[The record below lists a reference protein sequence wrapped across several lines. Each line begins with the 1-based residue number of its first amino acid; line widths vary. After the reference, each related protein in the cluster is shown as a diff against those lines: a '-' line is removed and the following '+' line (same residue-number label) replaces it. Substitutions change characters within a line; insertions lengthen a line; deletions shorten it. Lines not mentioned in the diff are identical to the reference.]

1 MYFPIFAGS
10 ALLHLL
16 AAHPRIVAL
25 FGIAGT
31 VSLLFAPHGPGNYRG
46 TAAYLERLDAQIG
59 ETAPIA
65 SEYRIRAERT
75 ADAMIENGQREEM
88 ESAVDR
94 ALRACGP
101 GCSDLAMP
109 LVMGNKELLKR
120 VLVLSDLDRRVEAA
134 RGLAASSASAVN
146 P

>member
-1 MYFPIFAGS
+1 MYFPIFVGS
-10 ALLHLL
+10 GLLHLL

-31 VSLLFAPHGPGNYRG
+31 VSLLVAPHGPGNFRG
-46 TAAYLERLDAQIG
+46 TAAYLERLDVQIG

-65 SEYRIRAERT
+65 SEYRTKAEGAAAAT
-75 ADAMIENGQREEM
+75 IERGRPEEIQ
-88 ESAVDR
+88 SAVDR
-94 ALRACGP
+94 ALRACGS
-101 GCSDLAMP
+101 GCSDLSTP
-109 LVMGNKELLKR
+109 LVTGNKELLRR

-134 RGLAASSASAVN
+134 RGIATASPPAVN

>member
-46 TAAYLERLDAQIG
+46 TAAYLERLDVQVG

-65 SEYRIRAERT
+65 SEYRTRAER
-75 ADAMIENGQREEM
+75 AVDAMLENGRPEEI

-101 GCSDLAMP
+101 GCTDLSTP
-109 LVMGNKELLKR
+109 LVLGDKDLLRR
-120 VLVLSDLDRRVEAA
+120 VLVISDLDRRVEAA
-134 RGLAASSASAVN
+134 RGIVTASAPAVN

>member
-1 MYFPIFAGS
+1 MYFPIFTGS

-46 TAAYLERLDAQIG
+46 TATYLERLDAQIG

-65 SEYRIRAERT
+65 SEYRIRAER
-75 ADAMIENGQREEM
+75 AVDAMIANGRHEDI

-101 GCSDLAMP
+101 GCTDLATP

-120 VLVLSDLDRRVEAA
+120 VLVISDLDRRVEAA
-134 RGLAASSASAVN
+134 RNVAAGSAPAVN

>member
-46 TAAYLERLDAQIG
+46 TASYLERLDAQIG

-65 SEYRIRAERT
+65 SEYRTRAES
-75 ADAMIENGQREEM
+75 AAASMIERGRSEEI
-88 ESAVDR
+88 ESAIDR
-94 ALRACGP
+94 ALRACGS
-101 GCSDLAMP
+101 GCTDLSTP
-109 LVMGNKELLKR
+109 LVMKDQELLKR

-134 RGLAASSASAVN
+134 RAITTGSAASVN

>member
-1 MYFPIFAGS
+1 MYFPVFVGS

-16 AAHPRIVAL
+16 AAYPRVVAL

-31 VSLLFAPHGPGNYRG
+31 VALLIAPHGPGSYRG
-46 TAAYLERLDAQIG
+46 TAAYLDRLDAQIS

-65 SEYRIRAERT
+65 SEYRTRA
-75 ADAMIENGQREEM
+75 
-88 ESAVDR
+88 DR
-94 ALRACGP
+94 AVAAMLEAGRPEEIEAAVEHALSTCGS
-101 GCSDLAMP
+101 GCSDLSTP
-109 LVMGNKELLKR
+109 LVMRNQELLRR

-134 RGLAASSASAVN
+134 RVATAPAAAVN

>member
-31 VSLLFAPHGPGNYRG
+31 VSLLLAPHGPGNYRG

-65 SEYRIRAERT
+65 SEYRTRAER
-75 ADAMIENGQREEM
+75 AVEAMIENGRPEEI
-88 ESAVDR
+88 ESAVNR
-94 ALRACGP
+94 ALRECGS
-101 GCSDLAMP
+101 GCTDLSTP
-109 LVMGNKELLKR
+109 LIMDNKELLRR

-134 RGLAASSASAVN
+134 RAIASGDAHA

>member
-1 MYFPIFAGS
+1 MYFPIFVGS
-10 ALLHLL
+10 GLLHLL

-31 VSLLFAPHGPGNYRG
+31 VSLLVAPHGPGNFRG
-46 TAAYLERLDAQIG
+46 TAAYLERLDVQIG

-65 SEYRIRAERT
+65 SEYRSRAES
-75 ADAMIENGQREEM
+75 AAAAMIDRGRPEEI

-94 ALRACGP
+94 ALRACGS
-101 GCSDLAMP
+101 GCTDLSTP
-109 LVMGNKELLKR
+109 LVMASPELLRR
-120 VLVLSDLDRRVEAA
+120 VLVMSDLDRRVEAA
-134 RGLAASSASAVN
+134 RDVATASAPAVN

>member
-10 ALLHLL
+10 ALLHLI

-31 VSLLFAPHGPGNYRG
+31 VSLLLSPHGPGNYRG
-46 TAAYLERLDAQIG
+46 TAAYLERLDAQIV

-65 SEYRIRAERT
+65 SDYRTRAER
-75 ADAMIENGQREEM
+75 AAAALIDNGQPEEI
-88 ESAVDR
+88 ESAVER
-94 ALRACGP
+94 ALQACGS
-101 GCSDLAMP
+101 GCTDLSTP
-109 LVMGNKELLKR
+109 LIMGDKELLRR
-120 VLVLSDLDRRVEAA
+120 VIVLADLDRRVEAA
-134 RGLAASSASAVN
+134 RAIAAGSAPAVN